1 MRIIAGIA
9 RGSRLH
15 GPRDKSIRPTTD
27 RVKEALLSSLE
38 PLADQVVVDLFA
50 GSGALGLEA
59 LSRGAKTAYF
69 IDQDRHARKLISR
82 NLEAISSAF
91 ADPPDAQIIA
101 CDAVRTPQ
109 FLAGVRPDIVL
120 ADAPYFAEAKR
131 CPLAAL
137 LKNAEF
143 AKWLGDG
150 LLVLERSTHNPLLI
164 PDSWRRLREKR
175 FGDTR
180 LIYLRQHSSE

>member
-38 PLADQVVVDLFA
+38 PLGEQIVVDLFA

-59 LSRGAKTAYF
+59 LSRGAQSVYF
-69 IDQDRHARKLISR
+69 VDQDRHARRLISR
-82 NLEAISSAF
+82 NLAAITPAF
-91 ADPPDAQIIA
+91 AEPPDAHIIA

-109 FLAGVRPDIVL
+109 FLAGVQADIVI
-120 ADAPYFAEAKR
+120 ADAPYFAEPNR
-131 CPLAAL
+131 CPLAAML
-137 LKNAEF
+137 ADAEF
-143 AKWLGDG
+143 ANWLGDG

-180 LIYLRQHSSE
+180 LIYLRHSSE